1 MAKDLPNQR
10 VTARNRGRPRSQK
23 ARKAILKS
31 TLQLLQKTGFTDLS
45 IEAIAARAGVGKAT
59 VYRWW
64 PNKAE
69 LVMEAFVFAVEAQ
82 LRIPT
87 SGSAEKVIREQMKR
101 WTKIFG
107 SPLGRVIAA
116 VIGAG
121 QSDPAMIKAFQTQY
135 IEPRRRE
142 ARKLLQEAMRK
153 GEIRSNLDPET
164 ILDILYGPL
173 YIRLLLQHAKLSS
186 DLPDSVFDI
195 VMPGLRPPPAAN
207 GVAAS
212 KIKGGAPIGAPPLSD

>member
-1 MAKDLPNQR
+1 MVKDSP
-10 VTARNRGRPRSQK
+10 TAEIATRTPGRPRSEE
-23 ARKAILKS
+23 ARRAILES

-45 IEAIAARAGVGKAT
+45 IEAIATKAGVGKAT

-69 LVMEAFVFAVEAQ
+69 LVMEAFVSAVEAE

-101 WTKIFG
+101 WTRIFA

-121 QSDPAMIKAFQTQY
+121 QSDPEMLQAFRRQY
-135 IEPRRRE
+135 VEPRRKE
-142 ARKLLQEAMRK
+142 ARKLLSEAMRT
-153 GEIRSNLDPET
+153 GEIRSNLNPDT

-173 YIRLLLQHAKLSS
+173 YMRLLLQHAELDSG
-186 DLPDSVFDI
+186 LPDLVFDI
-195 VMPGLRPPPAAN
+195 VMPGLRPPQSNP
-207 GVAAS
+207 
-212 KIKGGAPIGAPPLSD
+212 